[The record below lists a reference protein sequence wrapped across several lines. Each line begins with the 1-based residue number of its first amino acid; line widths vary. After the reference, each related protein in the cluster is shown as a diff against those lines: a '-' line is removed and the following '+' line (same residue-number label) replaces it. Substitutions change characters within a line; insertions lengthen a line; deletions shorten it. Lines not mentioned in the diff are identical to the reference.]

1 MEIDKELFEKALG
14 YYTCNA
20 SEVVDNILDKDDWE
34 NVVLWEPF
42 ENWETEDIYE
52 LVYDLYRD
60 FVNIKKE
67 L

>member
-1 MEIDKELFEKALG
+1 MEIDKELFEKALSH
-14 YYTCNA
+14 YTCNS
-20 SEVVDNILDKDDWE
+20 SEIVDNIVDKDDWE

-60 FVNIKKE
+60 FVNIKK
-67 L
+67 

>member
-1 MEIDKELFEKALG
+1 MEIDKELFEKSLSH
-14 YYTCNA
+14 YTCNS
-20 SEVVDNILDKDDWE
+20 SEIVDNIVDKDDWE

-60 FVNIKKE
+60 FVNIKK
-67 L
+67 